1 MSSKAVRLTNTQ
13 AFEAYDWNGDGAT
26 ALRPRIAPAPV
37 APAPPPVAAAMPSM
51 TSTER
56 ATIERDAF
64 GQGFAQGERAG
75 AEAAA
80 ARSESVLKRLKQT
93 VEELQA
99 LRAEMIHKTERQVV
113 QLAIAMARRI
123 VHREITLDHDLLAAM
138 ARVAL
143 DRLGESANAT
153 IRLHPDDYAATVTS
167 PDDSTG
173 VVRVVADPAV
183 RRGGCM
189 VHSEFGLIDVS
200 ADAQIQEL
208 ATALLGSDETREHL
222 QAEASLV
229 VA

>member
-1 MSSKAVRLTNTQ
+1 MLSKAIRLADAQ
-13 AFEAYDWNGDGAT
+13 VVEPYDWSGTGEPV
-26 ALRPRIAPAPV
+26 RPRASAPPPPQAPAP
-37 APAPPPVAAAMPSM
+37 APMPDAPSM

-56 ATIERDAF
+56 AIIERDAF
-64 GQGFAQGERAG
+64 GQGYAQGERAG

-80 ARSESVLKRLKQT
+80 ARSEAVLQRLKQT
-93 VEELQA
+93 VGELQA

-123 VHREITLDHDLLAAM
+123 VHREISLDPELLSAM

-143 DRLGESANAT
+143 DRLGESATAT
-153 IRLHPDDYAATVTS
+153 IRLHPDDYAATAGS
-167 PDDSTG
+167 SHQADG
-173 VVRVVADPAV
+173 VVRVVADPMV

-208 ATALLGSDETREHL
+208 ATALLGNDTTKEQL